1 MSALVPEYV
10 ITDWKPIHKGKL
22 VGKVEVTPNGRLS
35 IGECLVLL
43 SNPGPFVVLPR
54 RPKIDRDDHIM
65 RDGNSKIIY
74 ERDLKWL
81 GRDIAKQWSEGVL
94 AALLEKYPDA
104 LNGESR

>member
-1 MSALVPEYV
+1 MVGSGSSL
-10 ITDWKPIHKGKL
+10 IT
-22 VGKVEVTPNGRLS
+22 TPTLNGRLS

-43 SNPGPFVVLPR
+43 SDPGPFVVLPR

-65 RDGNSKIIY
+65 RDVKSKIIY

-94 AALLEKYPDA
+94 AALLENTQMRSMGKADDDWCRPT
-104 LNGESR
+104 SR